1 MSKHFSR
8 RELLK
13 SSLSIASAL
22 VFTGVSRSAL
32 ATDLDDTL
40 AEVKAARA
48 NMKTLK
54 GPFTQERTIGMLSA
68 KVRSTGTLTMVRP
81 DRLRWELAPPDDVT
95 YWVGPEGFSYKS
107 ARGQGHIPAA
117 AARLASAME
126 DVRLVLGG
134 DLDKLRARYD
144 LALVAK
150 TPDEVSFVATPLP
163 AAGDLHLEKIL
174 FSLGK
179 DRAMPTRATLVESA
193 RDKTE
198 IVFGAM
204 QRDTAIDPAFVR
216 PGF

>member
-1 MSKHFSR
+1 MKPSR
-8 RELLK
+8 RSFLTG
-13 SSLSIASAL
+13 SLQIATAL
-22 VFTGVSRSAL
+22 VFTGVSRSAF

-48 NMKTLK
+48 NMRTLK

-68 KVRSTGTLTMVRP
+68 KVKSTGMLTMVRP
-81 DRLRWELAPPDDVT
+81 DRLRWELAPPDDIV

-134 DLDKLRARYD
+134 DLDKLRTRYD
-144 LALVAK
+144 LALVSK
-150 TPDEVSFVATPLP
+150 TPDEVSFSATPI
-163 AAGDLHLEKIL
+163 AGGTDLHLEKIL

-179 DRAMPTRATLVESA
+179 DRAMPTRATLIESA

-204 QRDTAIDPAFVR
+204 QRDIAIDPAIVKPPF
-216 PGF
+216 